1 MMNVKRQLKK
11 DRFTLSKFL
20 IHIVLGGF
28 CVACIIPIYVVII
41 ISFTPEMEILTRG
54 YPLFPRE
61 FSLAAYKFIL
71 SDPTQII
78 RSYGIS
84 IIVTIVGTLLGL
96 WLTATIAYAI
106 ARKDYRYRNV
116 TSFLIFF
123 SMLFNGG
130 LTPFYIIVTQVLH
143 LTDSIFALILPLA
156 LQGWFVLL
164 MKGFLQSIPI
174 SIIESAKID
183 GASEFKAFTRIVL
196 PTAKPGLATT
206 GLFLMLTYWNDWYM
220 SLLFINDNKNVSL
233 QYLLYRIMS
242 NINMMRQLI
251 SSQNIQIKLSE
262 LPSLSARMAMCL
274 LAAGPMLIVFV
285 FFQKYFIKGITVGS
299 IKG

>member
-1 MMNVKRQLKK
+1 MMNVKGQLKK
-11 DRFTLSKFL
+11 DKFTFSKIF
-20 IHIVLGGF
+20 IHLVLGGF
-28 CVACIIPIYVVII
+28 CLACVIPIYIVIVV
-41 ISFTPEMEILTRG
+41 SFTPEMEILTRG
-54 YPLFPRE
+54 YPLFPE
-61 FSLAAYKFIL
+61 KFSLAAYKFIF
-71 SDPTQII
+71 SDPTQIL
-78 RSYGIS
+78 RSYGVS
-84 IIVTIVGTLLGL
+84 IVVTIAGTLLGL

-106 ARKDYRYRNV
+106 SRKDYRYRNV

-123 SMLFNGG
+123 TMLFNGG

-143 LTDSIFALILPLA
+143 LSNSIFALILPLA

-183 GASEFKAFTRIVL
+183 GSSEFKAFTRIVL
-196 PTAKPGLATT
+196 PTAKPGLATI

-220 SLLFINDNKNVSL
+220 SLLFINDNRFVSL
-233 QYLLYRIMS
+233 QYLMYRIMS
-242 NINMMRQLI
+242 NINMLRQII
-251 SSQNIQIKLSE
+251 SSHSSLIKLSE